1 MDRLQERLE
10 FAESLVDRVE
20 ARVESLGEDVD
31 FFAFLDEE
39 VAAAPPALGASAFA
53 FNGTGNS
60 TSRRLLADADAGNR
74 KLQMG
79 PRTLIGFVDGVLDNV
94 FGEES
99 GLGDLLDGVADMAD
113 AFLSEAFA
121 YANATTNA
129 TDSPALNFTIVVG
142 GEEQTSSIR
151 IDAAGPSFTAGVILP
166 EAAGDEAAGD
176 GPDELGMLPFDLSDP
191 AGEPERRRSLLF
203 QFWRR
208 DWWRDA
214 FGRRRRRRRTGD
226 GPADAVGFNGTAN
239 GTANATAAPRT
250 LFEEGPVLETL
261 GFDLADLGLEPA
273 DGLVRRSS

>member
-10 FAESLVDRVE
+10 FAESLVERVE
-20 ARVESLGEDVD
+20 ARVETLGEDVD

-60 TSRRLLADADAGNR
+60 TSRRLLADAGNR

-142 GEEQTSSIR
+142 GEEQTSSIS
-151 IDAAGPSFTAGVILP
+151 IDATGPSFTAGVILP
-166 EAAGDEAAGD
+166 EAAGD
-176 GPDELGMLPFDLSDP
+176 GPDELGMFSFDLSDP

-250 LFEEGPVLETL
+250 LFEEEGPVLETL
-261 GFDLADLGLEPA
+261 GFDLADLGLGPA

>member
-20 ARVESLGEDVD
+20 ARVETLGEDVD

-39 VAAAPPALGASAFA
+39 VAAAPPALGAPRP

-151 IDAAGPSFTAGVILP
+151 IDAAGPSFTAG
-166 EAAGDEAAGD
+166 EAAGD

-208 DWWRDA
+208 DWWQDA
-214 FGRRRRRRRTGD
+214 FGRRRRRRRGRRTGD

-261 GFDLADLGLEPA
+261 GFDLADLGLGPA